1 MKFID
6 TVIRKVNVTT
16 GTESRAS
23 KQHRVER
30 RKRGSDR
37 ESIPEEDRFMSSL
50 ENVSIVSPL
59 PQEEPTC

>member
-1 MKFID
+1 MLPL
-6 TVIRKVNVTT
+6 
-16 GTESRAS
+16 GQRAEHQ

-37 ESIPEEDRFMSSL
+37 EHIPEEDIFMSSL
-50 ENVSIVSPL
+50 ENISIVSPL